1 MERIKTTTL
10 SSSLSFPSL
19 HFCQS
24 SKTKLLISWKW
35 LRLCVA
41 LWRVKVKIILL
52 KNKYLKFML
61 FPKGGGH
68 RRQLVPV
75 DDMNIRTWTCNTL
88 KIYSSLNSQNIWRTL
103 KLNNQ
108 TPNNL
113 TEKQARDLNWY
124 FSKDDIQ
131 MPTSI

>member
-1 MERIKTTTL
+1 
-10 SSSLSFPSL
+10 
-19 HFCQS
+19 
-24 SKTKLLISWKW
+24 
-35 LRLCVA
+35 
-41 LWRVKVKIILL
+41 
-52 KNKYLKFML
+52 ML